1 MPTAT
6 GFGFQVYGF
15 RRFRCGFAAVCESEA
30 WVQLRSLHIHG
41 IFSPG
46 SLKPAIPGTETL
58 SPLPRVFL
66 PALPGKIQSPPCST
80 RCVRCRR
87 CLRCCWW
94 WCNPSTGAE
103 GSRKRRHRHQAE
115 HATSEASEYET
126 CTFDMSLLQA
136 QAPEIEAVGAW
147 EQQLRILPAV
157 NPAQRNRDVPPIR
170 ISQGLLR
177 GLILLVGSKSLQ
189 WGQA

>member
-1 MPTAT
+1 
-6 GFGFQVYGF
+6 
-15 RRFRCGFAAVCESEA
+15 
-30 WVQLRSLHIHG
+30 
-41 IFSPG
+41 
-46 SLKPAIPGTETL
+46 
-58 SPLPRVFL
+58 
-66 PALPGKIQSPPCST
+66 
-80 RCVRCRR
+80 
-87 CLRCCWW
+87 
-94 WCNPSTGAE
+94 
-103 GSRKRRHRHQAE
+103 
-115 HATSEASEYET
+115 
-126 CTFDMSLLQA
+126 MSLLQA